1 MKTEEDARELARR
14 LVGLGEAAGVHTTA
28 LLTRMDA
35 PLGYA
40 CGNGIEV
47 AESLEVLAGGGPS
60 DVVELT
66 VALARHMVKAAG
78 LDVIDPADVLASGQ
92 AMDVWRDMVRARAVT
107 LTLHCRCPATRRT
120 SSPPRLASSPGLTP
134 CRWA

>member
-1 MKTEEDARELARR
+1 LVLDVKTGSGAFMKTEEDARELARR

-28 LLTRMDA
+28 LLPRMDA

-78 LDVIDPADVLASGQ
+78 LD
-92 AMDVWRDMVRARAVT
+92 
-107 LTLHCRCPATRRT
+107 
-120 SSPPRLASSPGLTP
+120 
-134 CRWA
+134 